1 MKRKMKSKSARLITL
16 ALTALFILLV
26 ALQPQRAA
34 ETLPANLAD
43 DEKAASIEAA
53 LFTRAEFFGVQAIV
67 PYPTAEART
76 RLAEVAR
83 RFPQDSEIQLKLAE
97 LDEKLGEFDSAH
109 QAMLRYVELE
119 PNKSVALKSLAS
131 FYNRRARFVEQ
142 AATLERVF
150 DASLTQE
157 RTAVL
162 GELIELAAKHRLGK
176 YQRPEFFTRL
186 IATDPAAFEIVER
199 FIEHLIEQNDYAA
212 ALQAIRQYKTSF
224 PTEHRFFLK
233 KEIETLMALK
243 RGAEA
248 EQVYVAA
255 FDPFWSNE
263 QSQQFYYEFL
273 SGRDRLRAYG
283 KELKQ
288 TLRHNPTD
296 FDTAVRL
303 FHYRFYDYD
312 YNEAGAAAIF
322 TQLEKSRAARRVQW
336 KPEELATAARLL
348 LMHDEAELAA
358 RFLYTLHQTGNLQKG
373 SELREK
379 VVYQI
384 FELLLDA
391 GDKRTALTDG
401 DLKFYQDVAKSDP
414 HPGML
419 GGVLSLVLADTNP
432 QYEFEQAEQAAVAHF
447 NRAAAYRVF
456 NTFKREYPT
465 SPALAQMY
473 LDLIRMH
480 AAAKELEQAA
490 SLLAEF
496 DNRYADAPQ
505 FAEVALKL
513 ADAYVLLEQRN
524 REQEVYQ
531 KLLDRLGKQRKPGE
545 TLVPTSGGSEPTS
558 ESPAVSAY
566 PPNANYGYSIN
577 DTFSEENGYR
587 SSYTRFR
594 TVALNRQKQPTDEI
608 TYLVVLLR
616 YVASL
621 MKDNRAA
628 DVLALYSAE
637 TKKYPDEQGLYEQM
651 LQWLGQTNLAEEQ
664 LRVYQQAIQRFPNT
678 IWTDR
683 LARWYLRQ
691 KRQSEFDQFSRELL
705 ARLNDH
711 EVEQYLNRFVQK
723 GVNDKATAF
732 DANLYLSLHLQAH
745 KRFPHNHRFIKGL
758 LDYYAGHKQ
767 WDDWQRLLAE
777 HYFESAEIRQ
787 QFLAYLSREGKLR
800 SYAELARERDN
811 PIYKMFRADAAA
823 WLSNFEDAVDA
834 YRELN
839 RLYPNTPDFSE
850 RLIAFT
856 RSFGQKDQRL
866 LTECAQLQLV
876 AADAL
881 PSSAERRTR
890 AGEVF
895 AELGELKRAAS
906 EWEKLLQ
913 LGLGDEATY
922 LETATVYWDY
932 FQYDD
937 ALRVLKAIRQQ
948 KQDDSLYAFQM
959 AALLEARHQ
968 TREALAEYAKG
979 LHVHSPNYGRTK
991 SRLKIL
997 SASPDGQQQLR
1008 QALAVQLART
1018 RDANQRD
1025 GIVLG
1030 YAFLMQDVERWPD
1043 AAPLLKRQ
1051 ITRSNWP
1058 AFLEDAR
1065 ELFREHED
1073 AAGELATLRRLAVVA
1088 STERQKI
1095 SYRLQLV
1102 ERAAASGQKESAI
1115 ASLNQLVAAH
1125 PTNYGV
1131 LTEAADYYWLLG
1143 KREQGM
1149 RLLASAAQRSKGR
1162 FRYVFARKLAL
1173 RQSERGQLAA
1183 AEATLKKL
1191 YDENP
1196 ANLDVFRELSKLYV
1210 RQSKADALRERYRQT
1225 IRAVK
1230 EQESDHLAMRQT
1242 IAQLR
1247 EQVIEAFTQL
1257 RDYNSA
1263 IEQHIEIIN
1272 RNPDD
1277 EDKVNAAV
1285 EYAKRYGGGE
1295 TMIAYYTKTAQQAFK
1310 DFRWNLVLARLYDS
1324 KGDFANARAQLRQA
1338 IHNQPEMIEL
1348 HEEMADVCLR
1358 AKDYNAAIESLKLVA
1373 KRTND
1378 DPNSLR
1384 RLADAYDKAGR
1395 KREAESTRAK
1405 LPVEKPKTLT
1415 LGEQFATAAAFPSEQ
1430 RAKAIETYRKAFDA
1444 FSKDFYKHELSA
1456 YELGGYVATLRD
1468 EEPLDKIARR
1478 LWEVRERI
1486 RRDAVSSD
1494 NLLAGK
1500 ARRLLET
1507 FDRALP
1513 ESVGKVAY
1521 EFGTGDELAA
1531 LHRDVQ
1537 QWMANGGATA
1547 EADGTQAML
1556 LNLSYRAGFNDL
1568 AEKTLIARKDSAAKL
1583 APATTANHE
1592 SIYRDR
1598 LMTLVNFYSE
1608 RAAYM
1613 RIVEL
1618 IERELANQQKLSATE
1633 YRALIVEYARL
1644 TEDGERE
1651 LAALRAEFQSQS
1663 DKTTANAA
1671 LADRYFEALRE
1682 HGEAGRAE
1690 LQKLVVQQTP
1700 HRFRLINFL
1709 LRNNEL
1715 QLARAAIQ
1723 AAPMN
1728 AAWHNS
1734 RQAELSLAA
1743 RDLNSSNEAFFTAA
1757 LGWRTIGEMLAAKP
1771 DSANELIGDN
1781 WFALAESYGRWLS
1794 LTETGRQ
1801 RSHQFLPAMLERK
1814 PKDAN
1819 EQHRLG
1825 QWLVE
1830 QKQPAQALE
1839 HLQLAVELRGEDNAL
1854 NKPVWADLGSAYFEL
1869 GKAQNAHE
1877 HWAKILEGKTVSV
1890 EDEQLYLQTLS
1901 KHRLQAVARSQ
1912 LQPLV
1917 IWHLKQV
1924 PLNAWQG
1931 GGQAEKAFE
1940 SLKPLIRALAESF
1953 GKNEREKTMFFRQL
1967 AESVPRDTLLSEM
1980 VVRESLLP
1988 RAQLAPFYELLIKRT
2003 SGISNYVSDFDFEEQ
2018 LRRHPTWSLEEV
2030 EEALVHAVGVQQTSQ
2045 EPERLG
2051 WQKQYLEMLI
2061 AERKETDAAQ
2071 LVSGIEQ
2078 QFKGKFARPGWLR
2091 LARLRL
2097 DVRAGRLPQAIAG
2110 IKRFVGIEVSDR
2122 LETVSA
2128 PNLERLNQAV
2138 EMLRSEQRQA
2148 EADDVL
2154 RAAYERQ
2161 LALEQLTEA
2170 PFIGLAR
2177 LAFAKNDSGMGL
2189 KLLRLMNG
2197 VASSAERSEAL
2208 AELTA
2213 LPFVKARV
2221 VDSVRIER
2229 PATVNQLTWLTSL
2242 RLAAETAAEFGEFA
2256 TAIEYRQRLLALT
2269 PDDDACR
2276 LELARLMAAHER
2288 EADAVKLLGG
2298 LIAERR
2304 IARQTRWTALWVAPE
2319 IAGKSDELWQTLATS
2334 GSQDR
2339 EAAAALAALSLANRG
2354 QADEAANSLNATKD
2368 LPSNQ
2373 LKVLRA
2379 LMLKRAG
2386 RERDA
2391 LSDFSAAL
2399 ILLSDSSALAAFR
2412 ADEDELRWQMVRLYA
2427 RLGQSRAA
2435 LKIAAV
2441 DERLRSTA
2449 TVAVGS
2455 AAPTKFQ
2462 TLGARAE
2469 ERQLKSQPEML
2480 ALLST
2485 SAEQIAEFDKAA
2497 EFERA
2502 RLNALN
2508 ADERRQAE
2516 SRIDQLKAKQKEK
2529 SNKRGWLLTVDERP
2543 VTAR

>member
-1 MKRKMKSKSARLITL
+1 MKRKMKSQSASLITL
-16 ALTALFILLV
+16 AVIAFFISLV

-34 ETLPANLAD
+34 ETVPDNLTN
-43 DEKAASIEAA
+43 DEKAANIEAA

-67 PYPTAEART
+67 PYPTAEARK

-83 RFPQDSEIQLKLAE
+83 RFPQDSAIQLKLAE

-119 PNKSVALKSLAS
+119 PNKPAALKSLAS
-131 FYNRRARFVEQ
+131 FYNRRARFGEQ
-142 AATLERVF
+142 AATLQRVI
-150 DASLTQE
+150 DASPVQE
-157 RTAVL
+157 RATVL
-162 GELIELAAKHRLGK
+162 GELIELAAKHRLAQ
-176 YQRPEFFTRL
+176 YQRPEFFKRL
-186 IATDPAAFEIVER
+186 IAADPAAFGIVER
-199 FIEHLIEQNDYAA
+199 FIEHLIEQKDYAA
-212 ALQAIRQYKTSF
+212 ALRAIRQYKTSF
-224 PTEHRFFLK
+224 LTEHRFFLK

-248 EQVYVAA
+248 EQVYVTA

-288 TLRHNPTD
+288 ALRRNPTN
-296 FDTAVRL
+296 FDTAVKL

-312 YNEAGAAAIF
+312 YNESGAAAIF
-322 TQLEKSRAARRVQW
+322 TQLEKARAARRMQW

-358 RFLYTLHQTGNLQKG
+358 RFLYSLHQAGNLQKG

-432 QYEFEQAEQAAVAHF
+432 QYEFEQAEQAAVAFF

-465 SPALAQMY
+465 STALAQMY

-480 AAAKELEQAA
+480 AAAKESEEAA
-490 SLLAEF
+490 ALLAEF
-496 DNRYADAPQ
+496 DKRYTDAPQ

-524 REQEVYQ
+524 REQEIYQ
-531 KLLDRLGKQRKPGE
+531 TLLDRLGKQRKPGE
-545 TLVPTSGGSEPTS
+545 SLVPISGGNEPTS
-558 ESPAVSAY
+558 ETPAMGAY
-566 PPNANYGYSIN
+566 PPNTNYGYSIN
-577 DTFSEENGYR
+577 DTLSQEDGYR

-594 TVALNRQKQPTDEI
+594 TVVTRQKQSADEI
-608 TYLVVLLR
+608 TYLIVLLR

-637 TKKYPDEQGLYEQM
+637 AKKYPDEQGLYEQR

-664 LRVYQQAIQRFPNT
+664 LRVYQQAIQRFPT
-678 IWTDR
+678 TVWTDR

-711 EVEQYLNRFVQK
+711 EVELYLNRFVQS
-723 GVNDKATAF
+723 GANDNATAF

-745 KRFPHNHRFIKGL
+745 KRFPHNQRFIKGL

-787 QFLAYLSREGKLR
+787 QFLTYLSREGKLR

-811 PIYKMFRADAAA
+811 PIYKMFHADASA

-856 RSFGQKDQRL
+856 RSFGQKDQRSL
-866 LTECAQLQLV
+866 AECAQLQLV

-881 PSSAERRTR
+881 PSSAGRRTR

-895 AELGELKRAAS
+895 AELGELKRAAG

-913 LGLGDEATY
+913 LGLGDEETY

-937 ALRVLKAIRQQ
+937 ALRVLKTIRRQ

-968 TREALAEYAKG
+968 TREALAEYTKG
-979 LHVHSPNYGRTK
+979 LHVHSPSYGRTK
-991 SRLKIL
+991 SRLKTL
-997 SASPDGQQQLR
+997 AASSDGQRQLQ

-1102 ERAAASGQKESAI
+1102 ERATASGQKESAA
-1115 ASLNQLVAAH
+1115 ASLNQLIEAH

-1162 FRYVFARKLAL
+1162 FRYVFARKLAV

-1183 AEATLKKL
+1183 AEITLKKL

-1210 RQSKADALRERYRQT
+1210 RQSKAGALRERYRQT
-1225 IRAVK
+1225 IHAVK
-1230 EQESDHLAMRQT
+1230 EQETDHLALRQT

-1295 TMIAYYTKTAQQAFK
+1295 TMIAYYTKTAEQAFK

-1324 KGDFANARAQLRQA
+1324 KGDFTNARAQLRQA

-1395 KREAESTRAK
+1395 KREAEATRAK
-1405 LPVEKPKTLT
+1405 LPVEKPKTQT
-1415 LGEQFATAAAFPSEQ
+1415 LGEQFAAAAAFPREQ

-1456 YELGGYVATLRD
+1456 YELGGYVATQRD

-1478 LWEVRERI
+1478 LWEVREHI

-1500 ARRLLET
+1500 ARTLLET

-1537 QWMANGGATA
+1537 QWMAKGGATA
-1547 EADGTQAML
+1547 ETDGTQVML

-1568 AEKTLIARKDSAAKL
+1568 AERILIARKDSAAKL

-1644 TEDGERE
+1644 AEDGERE

-1682 HGEAGRAE
+1682 HGDAGRAE
-1690 LQKLVVQQTP
+1690 LQKLVAQQTP

-1743 RDLNSSNEAFFTAA
+1743 RDLISSNEAFFTVA

-1771 DSANELIGDN
+1771 DSASELIGDN
-1781 WFALAESYGRWLS
+1781 WFALAECYGRWLS

-1825 QWLVE
+1825 QWLLE
-1830 QKQPAQALE
+1830 QKQHAQALE
-1839 HLQLAVELRGEDNAL
+1839 HLQLAVELRGEDNVL

-1877 HWAKILEGKTVSV
+1877 YWAKILEGKTVSV
-1890 EDEQLYLQTLS
+1890 EDQQLYLQTLS
-1901 KHRLQAVARSQ
+1901 KHRLQAEARSQ

-1953 GKNEREKTMFFRQL
+1953 GKNDREKATFFRQL
-1967 AESVPRDTLLSEM
+1967 AEAVPRDTLLSEM

-2003 SGISNYVSDFDFEEQ
+2003 SGISNYVSDFDFEER
-2018 LRRHPTWSLEEV
+2018 LRRYPTWSLEEV
-2030 EEALVHAVGVQQTSQ
+2030 EESQDHAVGAQQADQ

-2061 AERKETDAAQ
+2061 AERKDTDAVQ
-2071 LVSGIEQ
+2071 LVSVIEQ
-2078 QFKGKFARPGWLR
+2078 QFKGRFARPGWLR
-2091 LARLRL
+2091 LAKLQL
-2097 DVRAGRLPQAIAG
+2097 DVRARRLPQAIAG
-2110 IKRFVGIEVSDR
+2110 IERFVGIEVSAK

-2128 PNLERLNQAV
+2128 PNLERLNRAV
-2138 EMLRSEQRQA
+2138 EMLRSEQRQT
-2148 EADDVL
+2148 EANEVL

-2177 LAFAKNDSGMGL
+2177 MAFAKNDSATGL

-2208 AELTA
+2208 AELMA

-2229 PATVNQLTWLTSL
+2229 PATVNQLTRLTSL

-2256 TAIEYRQRLLALT
+2256 TAIEYRQSLLELT

-2276 LELARLMAAHER
+2276 LELARLLAAHKR
-2288 EADAVKLLGG
+2288 EADAVKLLAG

-2304 IARQTRWTALWVAPE
+2304 IARQTRWTALWIAPE
-2319 IAGKSDELWQTLATS
+2319 IAGKRDELWQTLTPS

-2339 EAAAALAALSLANRG
+2339 EAATALAALSLANRG
-2354 QADEAANSLNATKD
+2354 QADEAASALNATMD

-2373 LKVLRA
+2373 LKVLRS

-2391 LSDFSAAL
+2391 LSDFTAAL
-2399 ILLSDSSALAAFR
+2399 ISLSDSSALAAFR
-2412 ADEDELRWQMVRLYA
+2412 ADDDDLLWQMTRLYA
-2427 RLGQSRAA
+2427 RLGQPRAA
-2435 LKIAAV
+2435 LKVAAM
-2441 DERLRSTA
+2441 DERLRNTA

-2455 AAPTKFQ
+2455 VAPTKFQ
-2462 TLGARAE
+2462 TLVARAE
-2469 ERQLKSQPEML
+2469 ERQRKSQLEML
-2480 ALLST
+2480 AMLST

-2502 RLNALN
+2502 RLNALSAN
-2508 ADERRQAE
+2508 ERRQAE
-2516 SRIDQLKAKQKEK
+2516 SRIDQLKARQREK
-2529 SNKRGWLLTVDERP
+2529 SNKRSWLMTVDERP
-2543 VTAR
+2543 VAAR

>member
-1 MKRKMKSKSARLITL
+1 MKNRSKSNSARWIAL
-16 ALTALFILLV
+16 ALIALAVAFTAIK
-26 ALQPQRAA
+26 PQRAA
-34 ETLPANLAD
+34 ETTARQKS
-43 DEKAASIEAA
+43 ERAAQIEAA

-83 RFPQDSEIQLKLAE
+83 SFPQDSDIQSKLAE
-97 LDEKLGEFDSAH
+97 LNEQFGDMEAAH

-119 PNKSVALKSLAS
+119 ANKPAALKSLAS
-131 FYNRRARFVEQ
+131 FYNRRARFGEQ
-142 AATLERVF
+142 AATLERLIDV
-150 DASLTQE
+150 SPVQE
-157 RTAVL
+157 RATVL
-162 GELIELAAKHRLGK
+162 GELIELAAKHRLAK
-176 YQRPEFFTRL
+176 YQRPEFFKRL
-186 IATDPAAFEIVER
+186 IAADPAAFGIVER
-199 FIEHLIEQNDYAA
+199 FIEHLIEQDDDAA

-224 PTEHRFFLK
+224 PAEQQFFLK
-233 KEIETLMALK
+233 KEVETLMALH

-255 FDPFWSNE
+255 FDPFWSDE

-288 TLRHNPTD
+288 ALRRNPTN
-296 FDTAVRL
+296 FDTAVKL
-303 FHYRFYDYD
+303 FHYRFYDYEF
-312 YNEAGAAAIF
+312 NESGAAAIF
-322 TQLEKSRAARRVQW
+322 TQLEKARAARRMQW
-336 KPEELATAARLL
+336 KPEELATTARLL
-348 LMHDEAELAA
+348 LKHDEAELAS

-419 GGVLSLVLADTNP
+419 GGMLSLVLADASS
-432 QYEFEQAEQAAVAHF
+432 QYEFEQAEQTAVAFF

-480 AAAKELEQAA
+480 AAAKESEEAA
-490 SLLAEF
+490 ALLAEF
-496 DNRYADAPQ
+496 DKRYTDAPQ

-513 ADAYVLLEQRN
+513 ADAYILLEQRN
-524 REQEVYQ
+524 REQEIYQ
-531 KLLDRLGKQRKPGE
+531 TLLDRLGKQRKPGE
-545 TLVPTSGGSEPTS
+545 SLVPISGGTEPTS
-558 ESPAVSAY
+558 ETPAMGAY
-566 PPNANYGYSIN
+566 PPNTNHGYSIN
-577 DTFSEENGYR
+577 DTLSQEDGYR

-594 TVALNRQKQPTDEI
+594 TVALTRQKQSADEI
-608 TYLVVLLR
+608 TYLIVLLR

-637 TKKYPDEQGLYEQM
+637 AKKYPDEQGLYEQR

-664 LRVYQQAIQRFPNT
+664 LRVYQQAIQRFPT
-678 IWTDR
+678 TVWTDR

-691 KRQSEFDQFSRELL
+691 KRQSEFNQFSRELL
-705 ARLNDH
+705 DRVNDG
-711 EVEQYLNRFVQK
+711 EIEQYLNRFVQS
-723 GVNDKATAF
+723 GANDNATAF

-745 KRFPHNHRFIKGL
+745 ERFPHNQRFIKGL

-787 QFLAYLSREGKLR
+787 QFLAHLSREGKLR
-800 SYAELARERDN
+800 FHAELARERDN

-856 RSFGQKDQRL
+856 RSFGQKDQRSL
-866 LTECAQLQLV
+866 AECAQLQLI

-895 AELGELKRAAS
+895 AELGELKRAAA

-913 LGLGDEATY
+913 LGVGDEATY
-922 LETATVYWDY
+922 LETATIYWDY
-932 FQYDD
+932 FQYND
-937 ALRVLKAIRQQ
+937 ALRVLKAIRRQ
-948 KQDDSLYAFQM
+948 KQDDSLYAFQV
-959 AALLEARHQ
+959 AALLEAKHQ
-968 TREALAEYAKG
+968 TREALAEYIKG

-991 SRLKIL
+991 SRLKTL
-997 SASPDGQQQLR
+997 ADGQDGQRQMR
-1008 QALAVQLART
+1008 QALVAQLART
-1018 RDANQRD
+1018 RDADQRD
-1025 GIVLG
+1025 GMVLG
-1030 YAFLMQDVERWPD
+1030 YAFLIQDLERWPN

-1051 ITRSNWP
+1051 VANSNWP

-1065 ELFREHED
+1065 ELFHEHED
-1073 AAGELATLRRLAVVA
+1073 TSGELATLRRLAVIA

-1102 ERAAASGQKESAI
+1102 ERAVASGQKESAT
-1115 ASLNQLVAAH
+1115 ASLSRLVAAY

-1143 KREQGM
+1143 KREQSM

-1162 FRYVFARKLAL
+1162 FRYVFARKLAA

-1183 AEATLKKL
+1183 AETTLKKL

-1210 RQSKADALRERYRQT
+1210 RQSKAGALRERYRQT

-1230 EQESDHLAMRQT
+1230 EQETDHLALRQT

-1257 RDYNSA
+1257 RDFNSA

-1285 EYAKRYGGGE
+1285 EYAKRYGGGDM
-1295 TMIAYYTKTAQQAFK
+1295 MIAYYQQASAQAFK
-1310 DFRWNLVLARLYDS
+1310 NYRWNLVLARLYDA
-1324 KGDFANARAQLRQA
+1324 KNDWPNASAQMKQA

-1348 HEEMADVCLR
+1348 HRELAEMAVH
-1358 AKDYNAAIESLKLVA
+1358 AKEFKTAIEALALCVE
-1373 KRTND
+1373 RTND
-1378 DPNSLR
+1378 DPIYIRL
-1384 RLADAYDKAGR
+1384 LADVYDKAGR
-1395 KREAESTRAK
+1395 KREAEATRAK
-1405 LPVEKPKTLT
+1405 LPVEKPKSKTP
-1415 LGEQFATAAAFPSEQ
+1415 GEQFAEASSLSRNE
-1430 RAKAIETYRKAFDA
+1430 RAKAIETYRKAFDR
-1444 FSKDFYKHELSA
+1444 FSKDFYKHQLSA
-1456 YELGGYVATLRD
+1456 YELSGYVSALRD
-1468 EEPLDKIARR
+1468 EEPLDQIARR

-1494 NLLAGK
+1494 NLSAGK
-1500 ARRLLET
+1500 ARALLET

-1537 QWMANGGATA
+1537 QWVANGGTTA
-1547 EADGTQAML
+1547 EADGTEAML

-1568 AEKTLIARKDSAAKL
+1568 AERILIARKDSAAKL

-1608 RAAYM
+1608 RAAYT

-1618 IERELANQQKLSATE
+1618 IERELANQQKLNATE
-1633 YRALIVEYARL
+1633 YRALIAEYARL
-1644 TEDGERE
+1644 TGDGERE
-1651 LAALRAEFQSQS
+1651 LAVLRAEFLS
-1663 DKTTANAA
+1663 AA
-1671 LADRYFEALRE
+1671 EKPSATPSLVDRYFEALLER
-1682 HGEAGRAE
+1682 GEAGRAE
-1690 LQKLVVQQTP
+1690 LRQLVAQPTP

-1709 LRNNEL
+1709 LHNNEL

-1728 AAWHNS
+1728 AVWHNS

-1743 RDLNSSNEAFFTAA
+1743 RDLNTSNEVFFATA
-1757 LGWRTIGEMLAAKP
+1757 LGWRTIGEMLSVKP
-1771 DSANELIGDN
+1771 DSTNELIGDN
-1781 WFALAESYGRWLS
+1781 WFALADSYGRWLS
-1794 LTETGRQ
+1794 LTETGRP
-1801 RSHQFLPAMLERK
+1801 RSHQFFPAMLERK
-1814 PKDAN
+1814 PQDAA

-1825 QWLVE
+1825 QWLLE

-1839 HLQLAVELRGEDNAL
+1839 HLQLAIELRGEAHEL
-1854 NKPVWADLGSAYFEL
+1854 NKPVWADVGSAYFEL
-1869 GKAQNAHE
+1869 GNVRSANE
-1877 HWAKILEGKTVSV
+1877 HWAKILAGKSVSV

-1901 KHRLQAVARSQ
+1901 KHRLQADARGQ
-1912 LQPLV
+1912 LQPFV

-1953 GKNEREKTMFFRQL
+1953 EKNDREKEAFFRQL

-1980 VVRESLLP
+1980 IVRESLLP

-2003 SGISNYVSDFDFEEQ
+2003 SGISNYISDFDLEDR

-2030 EEALVHAVGVQQTSQ
+2030 EEAHDHAVGAQQADQ

-2061 AERKETDAAQ
+2061 AERKDTDAVQ
-2071 LVSGIEQ
+2071 LVSAIEQ

-2091 LARLRL
+2091 LAKLQL
-2097 DVRAGRLPQAIAG
+2097 DVRAGRLPQAIA
-2110 IKRFVGIEVSDR
+2110 
-2122 LETVSA
+2122 
-2128 PNLERLNQAV
+2128 
-2138 EMLRSEQRQA
+2138 
-2148 EADDVL
+2148 
-2154 RAAYERQ
+2154 
-2161 LALEQLTEA
+2161 
-2170 PFIGLAR
+2170 
-2177 LAFAKNDSGMGL
+2177 
-2189 KLLRLMNG
+2189 
-2197 VASSAERSEAL
+2197 
-2208 AELTA
+2208 
-2213 LPFVKARV
+2213 
-2221 VDSVRIER
+2221 
-2229 PATVNQLTWLTSL
+2229 
-2242 RLAAETAAEFGEFA
+2242 
-2256 TAIEYRQRLLALT
+2256 
-2269 PDDDACR
+2269 
-2276 LELARLMAAHER
+2276 
-2288 EADAVKLLGG
+2288 
-2298 LIAERR
+2298 
-2304 IARQTRWTALWVAPE
+2304 
-2319 IAGKSDELWQTLATS
+2319 
-2334 GSQDR
+2334 
-2339 EAAAALAALSLANRG
+2339 
-2354 QADEAANSLNATKD
+2354 
-2368 LPSNQ
+2368 
-2373 LKVLRA
+2373 
-2379 LMLKRAG
+2379 
-2386 RERDA
+2386 
-2391 LSDFSAAL
+2391 
-2399 ILLSDSSALAAFR
+2399 
-2412 ADEDELRWQMVRLYA
+2412 
-2427 RLGQSRAA
+2427 
-2435 LKIAAV
+2435 
-2441 DERLRSTA
+2441 
-2449 TVAVGS
+2449 
-2455 AAPTKFQ
+2455 
-2462 TLGARAE
+2462 
-2469 ERQLKSQPEML
+2469 
-2480 ALLST
+2480 
-2485 SAEQIAEFDKAA
+2485 
-2497 EFERA
+2497 
-2502 RLNALN
+2502 
-2508 ADERRQAE
+2508 
-2516 SRIDQLKAKQKEK
+2516 
-2529 SNKRGWLLTVDERP
+2529 
-2543 VTAR
+2543 

>member
-1 MKRKMKSKSARLITL
+1 MTRRMKFKSARLTAL
-16 ALTALFILLV
+16 ALITFSLAAI
-26 ALQPQRAA
+26 QPNRAA
-34 ETLPANLAD
+34 ETAGQQSNERDAQ
-43 DEKAASIEAA
+43 IEAA
-53 LFTRAEFFGVQAIV
+53 LFTRAEFFGAQSIV

-76 RLAEVAR
+76 RLAEIAR
-83 RFPQDSEIQLKLAE
+83 RFPQDADIQFKLAE
-97 LDEKLGEFDSAH
+97 LDERLGDVEAAQ

-119 PNKSVALKSLAS
+119 PNKTAALKSLAS
-131 FYNRRARFVEQ
+131 FYNRRARFAEQ
-142 AATLERVF
+142 AATLERVIA
-150 DASLTQE
+150 ASPVQE
-157 RTAVL
+157 RATVL
-162 GELIELAAKHRLGK
+162 RELIELAAKHRLDK

-186 IATDPAAFEIVER
+186 IAADPAAFGIVEQ
-199 FIEHLIEQNDYAA
+199 FVKQLIEQNDYVE
-212 ALQAIRQYKTSF
+212 ALKAVRQYKNSF
-224 PTEHRFFLK
+224 PAERRFFLK
-233 KEIETLMALK
+233 KEVETLVALK

-248 EQVYVAA
+248 ERVYVAA
-255 FDPFWSNE
+255 FDPFWSDE

-288 TLRHNPTD
+288 ALGRNPTN
-296 FDTAVRL
+296 FDVAVKL

-312 YNEAGAAAIF
+312 FNESGAAAIF
-322 TQLEKSRAARRVQW
+322 TQLEKARAARRVQW

-348 LMHDEAELAA
+348 LKHDEAELAS

-391 GDKRTALTDG
+391 DTKRTALTDG

-419 GGVLSLVLADTNP
+419 GGVLSLVLADANP
-432 QYEFEQAEQAAVAHF
+432 QYEFQQAEQTAVAHF

-473 LDLIRMH
+473 LDLIRLH
-480 AAAKELEQAA
+480 VAAKETELAA
-490 SLLAEF
+490 ALLAEF
-496 DNRYADAPQ
+496 DSRYADAQQ

-524 REQEVYQ
+524 REQEIYQ
-531 KLLDRLGKQRKPGE
+531 TLLDRLGKQRKPGQS
-545 TLVPTSGGSEPTS
+545 LIPTGGGSEPTS
-558 ESPAVSAY
+558 ESPAMGAY
-566 PPNANYGYSIN
+566 PPNTNYGYSLN
-577 DTFSEENGYR
+577 DALSQEDGYR
-587 SSYTRFR
+587 YSYTRFR
-594 TVALNRQKQPTDEI
+594 TVALTRQKQPADEI
-608 TYLVVLLR
+608 TYLIVLLR

-621 MKDNRAA
+621 TKDNRVA
-628 DVLALYSAE
+628 DVLELYSAE
-637 TKKYPDEQGLYEQM
+637 AKKYPDEQGLYEQM
-651 LQWLGQTNLAEEQ
+651 LQWLGQTNLAEDQ
-664 LRVYQQAIQRFPNT
+664 LRVYQQAIQRFPT
-678 IWTDR
+678 AVWTDR

-691 KRQSEFDQFSRELL
+691 NRQSEFERFSRELL
-705 ARLNDH
+705 RRLNDK
-711 EVEQYLNRFVQK
+711 EIEQYLNRFVQTGAK
-723 GVNDKATAF
+723 DNATAF

-745 KRFPHNHRFIKGL
+745 QRFPHNQRFISGL

-767 WDDWQRLLAE
+767 WDDWRRLLAE

-787 QFLAYLSREGKLR
+787 RFLAYLSREGKLR
-800 SYAELARERDN
+800 QHAEIAREHDN
-811 PIYKMFRADAAA
+811 PVYKMFRADAAA
-823 WLSNFEDAVDA
+823 WLSNFDDAVDA

-856 RSFGQKDQRL
+856 RSFGQKDQRSL
-866 LTECAQLQLV
+866 AECAQLQLA

-881 PSSAERRTR
+881 PSSVGHRTR

-895 AELGELKRAAS
+895 AELGEMKRAAA
-906 EWEKLLQ
+906 EWERLLQ
-913 LGLGDEATY
+913 LGAGDEATY

-937 ALRVLKAIRQQ
+937 ALRVLKTIRRQ
-948 KQDDSLYAFQM
+948 KHDDSLYAFQVV
-959 AALLEARHQ
+959 ALLEAKHQ
-968 TREALAEYAKG
+968 THDALAEYVKG
-979 LHVHSPNYGRTK
+979 LHVHSPNYQRTK
-991 SRLKIL
+991 SRLKTL
-997 SASPDGQQQLR
+997 SARKGGQRQLQ
-1008 QALAVQLART
+1008 QALAAQLGRT
-1018 RDANQRD
+1018 RDADQRD

-1030 YAFLMQDVERWPD
+1030 YAFLMQDLEQWPD

-1051 ITRSNWP
+1051 IANSNWP

-1065 ELFREHED
+1065 ELFSEHED

-1088 STERQKI
+1088 NTERWKI

-1102 ERAAASGQKESAI
+1102 ERAAASGQKESAT
-1115 ASLNQLVAAH
+1115 ASLGQLIATH

-1143 KREQGM
+1143 KREQSM

-1162 FRYVFARKLAL
+1162 FRYVFARKLAA
-1173 RQSERGQLAA
+1173 RQSERGNLAA
-1183 AEATLKKL
+1183 AEITLKKL

-1210 RQSKADALRERYRQT
+1210 RQSKAGALRERYRQT

-1230 EQESDHLAMRQT
+1230 EQETDHLAMRQT

-1257 RDYNSA
+1257 RDFNSA

-1272 RNPDD
+1272 RNPED
-1277 EDKVNAAV
+1277 ETRVNTAI
-1285 EYAKRYGGGE
+1285 EYAKRYGGAD
-1295 TMIAYYTKTAQQAFK
+1295 TMIAYYQKTSAQAFK
-1310 DFRWNLVLARLYDS
+1310 NYRWNLVLARLYDA
-1324 KGDFANARAQLRQA
+1324 KRDWPNANAQMRQA

-1348 HEEMADVCLR
+1348 HRELAEMAVR
-1358 AKDYNAAIESLKLVA
+1358 AKEFKTAIDALALCVE
-1373 KRTND
+1373 RTND
-1378 DPNSLR
+1378 DPAFIRL
-1384 RLADAYDKAGR
+1384 LADVYDKAGR
-1395 KREAESTRAK
+1395 KREAESTRAR
-1405 LPVEKPKTLT
+1405 LPVEKPKPKTLS
-1415 LGEQFATAAAFPSEQ
+1415 EQFSEASVLSRSE
-1430 RAKAIETYRKAFDA
+1430 RAKAIETYRKAFDT

-1456 YELGGYVATLRD
+1456 YELSGYVSALRD
-1468 EEPLDKIARR
+1468 EEPLDQIARR
-1478 LWEVRERI
+1478 LWDVRERI
-1486 RRDAVSSD
+1486 RRDSVSSD

-1513 ESVGKVAY
+1513 ESVGKVAS
-1521 EFGTGDELAA
+1521 EFGTGGELAA

-1537 QWMANGGATA
+1537 QWVSTGGMTA
-1547 EADGTQAML
+1547 EADSTQAVL

-1568 AEKTLIARKDSAAKL
+1568 AERILIARKDSAAKL

-1598 LMTLVNFYSE
+1598 LMTLINFYSE
-1608 RAAYM
+1608 RAAYT

-1618 IERELANQQKLSATE
+1618 IEQELANQQKLNATE
-1633 YRALIVEYARL
+1633 YRALIAEYARL
-1644 TEDGERE
+1644 TADGERE
-1651 LAALRAEFQSQS
+1651 LAALRAEFQGARMNHSATS
-1663 DKTTANAA
+1663 S
-1671 LADRYFEALRE
+1671 LVDRYFEALLER
-1682 HGEAGRAE
+1682 GEAGRAE
-1690 LQKLVVQQTP
+1690 LQQLIAQQTP

-1728 AAWHNS
+1728 AVWHNS

-1743 RDLNSSNEAFFTAA
+1743 RDQNASNEAFFTVA
-1757 LGWRTIGEMLAAKP
+1757 LGWRTIGEMLAAKS
-1771 DSANELIGDN
+1771 DSSSELIGDN

-1801 RSHQFLPAMLERK
+1801 RSNRFLPAMLERK
-1814 PKDAN
+1814 PQDAA

-1825 QWLVE
+1825 QWLLE

-1839 HLQLAVELRGEDNAL
+1839 HLQLAVELRGENNAL
-1854 NKPVWADLGSAYFEL
+1854 NKPVWADMGSAFFEM

-1890 EDEQLYLQTLS
+1890 EDELLYLQTLS
-1901 KHRLQAVARSQ
+1901 KHRLQAEARAQ
-1912 LQPLV
+1912 LQPFL
-1917 IWHLKQV
+1917 
-1924 PLNAWQG
+1924 AWQG

-1940 SLKPLIRALAESF
+1940 SLKPLIRALADSF
-1953 GKNEREKTMFFRQL
+1953 EKNDREKTIFLRQI
-1967 AESVPRDTLLSEM
+1967 AEAAPRDTLLSEM
-1980 VVRESLLP
+1980 VVREAMLP

-2003 SGISNYVSDFDFEEQ
+2003 SGISNYVSDFDFEDR
-2018 LRRHPTWSLEEV
+2018 LRRHPTWSLEEI
-2030 EEALVHAVGVQQTSQ
+2030 EEAQDHAVGAQFEDQ
-2045 EPERLG
+2045 EPARLG

-2061 AERKETDAAQ
+2061 AERKDTDAAQ
-2071 LVSGIEQ
+2071 LVSKIEQ
-2078 QFKGKFARPGWLR
+2078 QFKGKFARPAWLR
-2091 LARLRL
+2091 LAKLRL

-2110 IKRFVGIEVSDR
+2110 IKRFVGVEVSDK

-2128 PNLERLNQAV
+2128 PILERLNRAV
-2138 EMLRSEQRQA
+2138 EMLRSEQRQT
-2148 EADDVL
+2148 EADEVL

-2170 PFIGLAR
+2170 TFIGLAR
-2177 LAFAKNDSGMGL
+2177 LAFAKNDSATGL

-2197 VASSAERSEAL
+2197 AASSAERNEAL
-2208 AELTA
+2208 AELMA
-2213 LPFVKARV
+2213 LPFVKARI
-2221 VDSVRIER
+2221 VDSARIET
-2229 PATVNQLTWLTSL
+2229 PATINQLTWLTSL

-2256 TAIEYRQRLLALT
+2256 AAIEYRQSLLELS
-2269 PDDDACR
+2269 PEDSVCR
-2276 LELARLMAAHER
+2276 LELARLLVANKR
-2288 EADAVKLLGG
+2288 ETEAVKLLAG

-2304 IARQTRWTALWVAPE
+2304 IARQTRWTAVWIAPE
-2319 IAGKSDELWQTLATS
+2319 IAGKRDELWQTLTTA

-2339 EAAAALAALSLANRG
+2339 EAAAALGALSLANRG
-2354 QADEAANSLNATKD
+2354 QADDAARSLNATMD
-2368 LPSNQ
+2368 LPSAQ
-2373 LKVLRA
+2373 LKALRA

-2391 LSDFSAAL
+2391 LSEFTAAL
-2399 ILLSDSSALAAFR
+2399 VSSSDSSALAAFS
-2412 ADEDELRWQMVRLYA
+2412 ADEDELRWQMARLYA
-2427 RLGQSRAA
+2427 RLGQPRAA
-2435 LKIAAV
+2435 LKVAAV

-2449 TVAVGS
+2449 TAVVE
-2455 AAPTKFQ
+2455 AATSNKFQ
-2462 TLGARAE
+2462 TLIVRAD
-2469 ERQLKSQPEML
+2469 ERQRKSQLDLLAML
-2480 ALLST
+2480 SA
-2485 SAEQIAEFDKAA
+2485 SAEQIGDFDKAA
-2497 EFERA
+2497 DFERA

-2508 ADERRQAE
+2508 ADERRRAE
-2516 SRIDQLKAKQKEK
+2516 SRIEQLKSRQKEK
-2529 SNKRGWLLTVDERP
+2529 LNKRGWPLTVDERP
-2543 VTAR
+2543 VVAR

>member
-1 MKRKMKSKSARLITL
+1 MKNGWRFKSARLIAL
-16 ALTALFILLV
+16 ALIALSVSFI
-26 ALQPQRAA
+26 AIQPQRAA
-34 ETLPANLAD
+34 ESASVQPS
-43 DEKAASIEAA
+43 ERAAQIEAA
-53 LFTRAEFFGVQAIV
+53 LFTRAEFFGAQAIV

-97 LDEKLGEFDSAH
+97 LDEQLGEFDSAH
-109 QAMLRYVELE
+109 QAMQRYVELE
-119 PNKSVALKSLAS
+119 ANKPTALKSLAD
-131 FYNRRARFVEQ
+131 FYNRRARFAEQ
-142 AATLERVF
+142 AATLERVI
-150 DASLTQE
+150 DASPVQE
-157 RTAVL
+157 RAAVL
-162 GELIELAAKHRLGK
+162 GELIELATKHRLGK

-186 IATDPAAFEIVER
+186 IAADPAAFGIVER
-199 FIEHLIEQNDYAA
+199 FIEHLMEQHDSVI

-224 PTEHRFFLK
+224 PAEHRFFLK
-233 KEIETLMALK
+233 KEVESLMALK

-288 TLRHNPTD
+288 ALRYNPTN
-296 FDTAVRL
+296 FDIAVRL

-312 YNEAGAAAIF
+312 YNEAGAAVIF
-322 TQLEKSRAARRVQW
+322 TQLEKARAARRMQW

-348 LMHDEAELAA
+348 LMHDEPELAS
-358 RFLYTLHQTGNLQKG
+358 RFLYTLHQTGNLQEG

-419 GGVLSLVLADTNP
+419 GGVLSLVLADANP
-432 QYEFEQAEQAAVAHF
+432 QYEFEQAQQTAVAFF

-490 SLLAEF
+490 ALLNEF

-513 ADAYVLLEQRN
+513 ADAYVLLGQRN
-524 REQEVYQ
+524 REQEIYQ
-531 KLLDRLGKQRKPGE
+531 TLLDRLGKQRKPGE
-545 TLVPTSGGSEPTS
+545 SLVPISGGNEPTS
-558 ESPAVSAY
+558 ESPAIGAY
-566 PPNANYGYSIN
+566 PPNTNYGYSIN
-577 DTFSEENGYR
+577 DTFSEDDGYR

-594 TVALNRQKQPTDEI
+594 TVALSRQKQSADEI
-608 TYLVVLLR
+608 TYLTVLLR

-621 MKDNRAA
+621 MKDSRAA

-637 TKKYPDEQGLYEQM
+637 AKKYPDEQGLYEQM
-651 LQWLGQTNLAEEQ
+651 LRWLGQTNLAEEQ
-664 LRVYQQAIQRFPNT
+664 LRVYQQAIQRFQSNV
-678 IWTDR
+678 WTDR

-691 KRQSEFDQFSRELL
+691 KRQSEFDQFSRDLL
-705 ARLNDH
+705 TRLNDH
-711 EVEQYLNRFVQK
+711 EIELYLNRFVQT
-723 GVNDKATAF
+723 GASDKATAF
-732 DANLYLSLHLQAH
+732 DDNLYLSLHRQAH
-745 KRFPHNHRFIKGL
+745 ERFPHNQRFIKGL

-787 QFLAYLSREGKLR
+787 QFLAHLSREGKLR
-800 SYAELARERDN
+800 QHAEIARERDN

-823 WLSNFEDAVDA
+823 WLSNFEDVVDV

-839 RLYPNTPDFSE
+839 RLYPNTLEFSE

-856 RSFGQKDQRL
+856 RSFGQKDQQSL
-866 LTECAQLQLV
+866 AECAQLQLV

-890 AGEVF
+890 AGEVL
-895 AELGELKRAAS
+895 AELGELKRAAA

-913 LGLGDEATY
+913 LGRGDEATY

-937 ALRVLKAIRQQ
+937 ALRVLKAIRRQN
-948 KQDDSLYAFQM
+948 QDDSLYAFQV
-959 AALLEARHQ
+959 AALFDAKHQ
-968 TREALAEYAKG
+968 TREALAEYVKG
-979 LHVHSPNYGRTK
+979 LHVHSPNYWRTK
-991 SRLKIL
+991 SRLKTL
-997 SASPDGQQQLR
+997 VVHQDGQQQLR
-1008 QALAVQLART
+1008 QALVAQLART
-1018 RDANQRD
+1018 RDADQRD
-1025 GIVLG
+1025 GMALG
-1030 YAFLMQDVERWPD
+1030 YAFLMQDLERWPD

-1051 ITRSNWP
+1051 IASSRWP

-1065 ELFREHED
+1065 ELFSEHED

-1102 ERAAASGQKESAI
+1102 ERAAASGQNESAT
-1115 ASLNQLVAAH
+1115 ASLSQLVATH

-1131 LTEAADYYWLLG
+1131 LTEAADYYWRLG

-1162 FRYVFARKLAL
+1162 FRYVFARKLAA

-1183 AEATLKKL
+1183 AETTLKKL

-1257 RDYNSA
+1257 RDFNSA

-1277 EDKVNAAV
+1277 ETNVNAAI
-1285 EYAKRYGGGE
+1285 EYAKRYGGAE
-1295 TMIAYYTKTAQQAFK
+1295 TMIAYYQKTSAQAFK
-1310 DFRWNLVLARLYDS
+1310 DFRWNLVLARLFDAKNDWS
-1324 KGDFANARAQLRQA
+1324 NANSQMKQA

-1348 HEEMADVCLR
+1348 YAELAEMAVR
-1358 AKDYNAAIESLKLVA
+1358 AKEFNSAIDALKLCVQ
-1373 KRTND
+1373 RTND
-1378 DPNSLR
+1378 DPVYIRL
-1384 RLADAYDKAGR
+1384 LADVYDKAGR
-1395 KREAESTRAK
+1395 KRDAEATRAK
-1405 LPVEKPKTLT
+1405 LPIEKSKPKL
-1415 LGEQFATAAAFPSEQ
+1415 LGEQFAEATALPRSE
-1430 RAKAIETYRKAFDA
+1430 RAKAIEVYRKAFDT
-1444 FSKDFYKHELSA
+1444 FSRDFYKHQLSA
-1456 YELGGYVATLRD
+1456 YELNGYVSTLRD
-1468 EEPLDKIARR
+1468 EEPLDQIARR
-1478 LWEVRERI
+1478 LWDVRERI
-1486 RRDAVSSD
+1486 RRDAVSPD

-1500 ARRLLET
+1500 ARALLET

-1521 EFGTGDELAA
+1521 EFGIGDELAA

-1537 QWMANGGATA
+1537 QWIANGGTTA

-1568 AEKTLIARKDSAAKL
+1568 AERILIARKDSAAKL

-1608 RAAYM
+1608 RAAYT
-1613 RIVEL
+1613 RIIEL
-1618 IERELANQQKLSATE
+1618 AEQELANQPKLNATE
-1633 YRALIVEYARL
+1633 YRALIAEYARL
-1644 TEDGERE
+1644 TGEGERE
-1651 LAALRAEFQSQS
+1651 LAALRAEFQGPA
-1663 DKTTANAA
+1663 DKHSATSS
-1671 LADRYFEALRE
+1671 LVDRYFEALLER
-1682 HGEAGRAE
+1682 GEAGRAE
-1690 LQKLVVQQTP
+1690 LRELVAQPTP

-1715 QLARAAIQ
+1715 PLARAAIQ

-1743 RDLNSSNEAFFTAA
+1743 RDLNSSNEAFFQAA
-1757 LGWRTIGEMLAAKP
+1757 LGWRTIGEMVAGKS
-1771 DSANELIGDN
+1771 DSASELIGDN

-1794 LTETGRQ
+1794 LTETGRP

-1814 PKDAN
+1814 PQDAA

-1825 QWLVE
+1825 QWLLE

-1839 HLQLAVELRGEDNAL
+1839 HLQLAVELRGEANEL
-1854 NKPVWADLGSAYFEL
+1854 NKPVWADMGAAYFEL
-1869 GKAQNAHE
+1869 GNLRNAHE
-1877 HWAKILEGKTVSV
+1877 QWAKILEGKTVSV

-1901 KHRLQAVARSQ
+1901 KHRLQAEARAQ

-1917 IWHLKQV
+1917 IWHLKQI
-1924 PLNAWQG
+1924 PLNAWQSS
-1931 GGQAEKAFE
+1931 GQAEKAFE

-1953 GKNEREKTMFFRQL
+1953 GKNDREKATFFRQL
-1967 AESVPRDTLLSEM
+1967 AKAVPRDTLLLGM

-2003 SGISNYVSDFDFEEQ
+2003 TGISNSISDFDFEER

-2030 EEALVHAVGVQQTSQ
+2030 EEAQDHAGRAGYENQ
-2045 EPERLG
+2045 EPERLS

-2061 AERKETDAAQ
+2061 AERKDSDAAQ

-2078 QFKGKFARPGWLR
+2078 QFKGKFARPDWLR
-2091 LARLRL
+2091 LAKLWL

-2110 IKRFVGIEVSDR
+2110 IKRFVGIEVSDK
-2122 LETVSA
+2122 LETISA

-2148 EADDVL
+2148 AADDVL

-2161 LALEQLTEA
+2161 LALEQLTES

-2177 LAFAKNDSGMGL
+2177 LAFAKNDSAIGL

-2197 VASSAERSEAL
+2197 VASSAERSEML
-2208 AELTA
+2208 AELMA

-2229 PATVNQLTWLTSL
+2229 PATINQLTWLTAL

-2256 TAIEYRQRLLALT
+2256 AAIEYSQRLLELS

-2276 LELARLMAAHER
+2276 LELARLLAAHKR
-2288 EADAVKLLGG
+2288 EADAVKLLAG

-2304 IARQTRWTALWVAPE
+2304 IARQTRWTALWIAPE
-2319 IAGKSDELWQTLATS
+2319 IAGKRDELWQPLITS

-2339 EAAAALAALSLANRG
+2339 EAAAALAALALANRG
-2354 QADEAANSLNATKD
+2354 QADEAARSLKATMD

-2379 LMLKRAG
+2379 LMLKRAA

-2391 LSDFSAAL
+2391 LSDFAAAV
-2399 ILLSDSSALAAFR
+2399 ISLSDSSALAAFR
-2412 ADEDELRWQMVRLYA
+2412 ADEDELRWQMTRLYA
-2427 RLGQSRAA
+2427 RLGQPRAA
-2435 LKIAAV
+2435 LKVAAV
-2441 DERLRSTA
+2441 DERLRGTA
-2449 TVAVGS
+2449 TAALGS
-2455 AAPTKFQ
+2455 ADSAKFQ
-2462 TLGARAE
+2462 TLLVRAE
-2469 ERQLKSQPEML
+2469 ERQRKSQLELLAML
-2480 ALLST
+2480 SV
-2485 SAEQIAEFDKAA
+2485 SAEQIGEFDKAA
-2497 EFERA
+2497 DFERA
-2502 RLNALN
+2502 RLNAIS
-2508 ADERRQAE
+2508 ADERHRTEA
-2516 SRIDQLKAKQKEK
+2516 RIEQLQAKQKEK
-2529 SNKRGWLLTVDERP
+2529 SSKRGWPLTVDERP
-2543 VTAR
+2543 VMVR